1 MLKKFNI
8 LFGLLFIFWMQIK
21 AQESLDQAAY
31 YGISFNQITTG
42 SGHGSGLTG
51 SFLVQK
57 GRKTIEAGFIY
68 KALENRLGGGDVKY
82 KIALGSDFSPEGKK
96 LFKTYLQYNIIYQT
110 AIVTSPTI
118 VNVNDQKVTLPDDG
132 PGIIATMEHYVS
144 FGAKVRVFERA
155 YLDTN
160 VGLGAYI
167 GSLDKEK
174 SPGTLGIHKANY
186 GFTYSVKIGFS
197 YVFNHASSERSM

>member
-1 MLKKFNI
+1 MFKKCNI
-8 LFGLLFIFWMQIK
+8 LFSLLFLFWIQIR

-31 YGISFNQITTG
+31 YGVSFDQIATG

-57 GRKTIEAGFIY
+57 GRKTLEAGFIY
-68 KALENRLGGGDVKY
+68 KALENRLTGGDVKY
-82 KIALGSDFSPEGKK
+82 KITLGKDFSPEGKK

-110 AIVTSPTI
+110 AIVKSPT
-118 VNVNDQKVTLPDDG
+118 VVYVNDKEVTLPNDE

-144 FGAKVRVFERA
+144 FGTKVRIFERG

-174 SPGTLGIHKANY
+174 SPGTLGIHKSNY
-186 GFTYSVKIGFS
+186 GFTYSIKIGFG
-197 YVFNHASSERSM
+197 YVFNHASKEKSL